1 MQLFEA
7 LKFLEAK
14 RAEADFEYEKYKKS
28 LKNLN
33 YQYET
38 LKLQRKNLY
47 KSVVEKQ
54 NANDDNAR
62 ILKYAVMSMDV
73 LNEFKIRLQREKLN
87 KLSNTITKCFKELVE
102 KDSLVSNIKIESDTL
117 DVIILDIDGNEL
129 LKTQLSAGEQQM
141 FAVAVVWALAI
152 TSGYKA
158 PVVVDTPMARLDS
171 AHRTNFVTKY
181 LPEASSQVVVLS
193 TDEEIY
199 GQYLDEIRDKIID
212 CYTLVYDENEQCTS
226 VVRGYFEEE

>member
-1 MQLFEA
+1 MG
-7 LKFLEAK
+7 KF
-14 RAEADFEYEKYKKS
+14 
-28 LKNLN
+28 
-33 YQYET
+33 
-38 LKLQRKNLY
+38 
-47 KSVVEKQ
+47 
-54 NANDDNAR
+54 
-62 ILKYAVMSMDV
+62 
-73 LNEFKIRLQREKLN
+73 N

-212 CYTLVYDENEQCTS
+212 CYTLVYDEKEQCTS